1 MFPFAYE
8 WTWYLGQYLFMGAA
22 GFAISVVGAGLTFCI
37 IKSVIDTLQ
46 EDEGSPDHH

>member
-22 GFAISVVGAGLTFCI
+22 AFAISVVGAGLTFAI